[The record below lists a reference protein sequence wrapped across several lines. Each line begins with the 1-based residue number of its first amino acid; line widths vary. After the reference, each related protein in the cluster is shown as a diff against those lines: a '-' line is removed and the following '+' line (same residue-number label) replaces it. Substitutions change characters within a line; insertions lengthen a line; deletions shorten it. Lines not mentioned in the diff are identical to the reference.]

1 MSLTLNAVT
10 AVIGGILGFMFGK
23 LDGLFI
29 TLIAL
34 VIFDYLTGVI
44 KAIIKHKLSSAVS
57 YKGILKK
64 FLIFLLVA
72 TANVIDFYVIG
83 DNGVLRNSVI
93 MLFIANEGISIIEN
107 AAQLGVPIPKKL
119 RNVLQVLK
127 KKSDETDST
136 DEKK

>member
-1 MSLTLNAVT
+1 MLNAVT

-34 VIFDYLTGVI
+34 VIFDYLTGVV
-44 KAIIKHKLSSAVS
+44 KAIIKHKLSSSVS

-107 AAQLGVPIPKKL
+107 SAQLGVPIPNKL

-136 DEKK
+136 DTKK